1 MSILIDMNLSPV
13 WVSYLNNYGITAIHW
28 SEIGDQDAP
37 DEIIFEFAKAHNHI
51 IFTNDLDFGA
61 ILAAANANAP
71 SVFQVR
77 TQDLTPESIGE
88 KVLKCLS
95 QFNEQLDAGCM
106 LTLDSAKSKVRLLP
120 FR

>member
-1 MSILIDMNLSPV
+1 MSILIDMNLSPI
-13 WVSYLNNYGITAIHW
+13 WVDYFKKHGIVAIHW
-28 SEIGDQDAP
+28 SEIGAQDAP
-37 DEIIFEFAKAHNHI
+37 DEIIFEFAQLNNHI

-61 ILAAANANAP
+61 ILAAANADKP

-77 TQDLTPESIGE
+77 TQDLTPESIGQ
-88 KVLKCLS
+88 KVLQCLS
-95 QFNEQLDAGCM
+95 QFNGQLHAGCM